1 MPTETR
7 IDRMWVDNLL
17 TIDTKVR
24 DVSEKT
30 EKLVLLD
37 TQKYGKFKADA
48 KKMQKLIKEYD
59 QLYRRMCTQFSQLR

>member
-1 MPTETR
+1 MATQTR
-7 IDRMWVDNLL
+7 LDSMWVDNLL

-37 TQKYGKFKADA
+37 TQKYAQFKADA
-48 KKMQKLIKEYD
+48 KKMQKLIREYD
-59 QLYRRMCTQFSQLR
+59 AIYRRMCTKFSQIK

>member
-1 MPTETR
+1 MATPTR
-7 IDRMWVDNLL
+7 LDSMWVDNLL
-17 TIDTKVR
+17 TIDTKLR
-24 DVSEKT
+24 EVSEKT

-59 QLYRRMCTQFSQLR
+59 QLYRRMCTQFSQMK